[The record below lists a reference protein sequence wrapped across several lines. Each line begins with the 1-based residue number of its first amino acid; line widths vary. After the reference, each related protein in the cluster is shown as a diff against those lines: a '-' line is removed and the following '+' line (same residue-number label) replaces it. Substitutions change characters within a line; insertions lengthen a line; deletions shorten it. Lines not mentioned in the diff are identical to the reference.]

1 MSEDSPFVNTF
12 GIEDNSLPKINL
24 ESWIKKDEMRFDE
37 PSAKSEE
44 VPFGSMDLGVDP
56 DEEVE
61 AEPGESV
68 LPDAENTKL
77 PQDDFRFPG
86 KTTVLR
92 FVDPEEEEKQ
102 PEYVDPRLP
111 KDKTKK
117 LRIEKRPEED
127 L

>member
-1 MSEDSPFVNTF
+1 MSDDSPFVNSF

-37 PSAKSEE
+37 PSAKSED

-61 AEPGESV
+61 TEPGENI
-68 LPDAENTKL
+68 LPDSENTKL

-92 FVDPEEEEKQ
+92 FVDPNEEEKE
-102 PEYVDPRLP
+102 PEYIDPRLP

-117 LRIEKRPEED
+117 LRMEKRPEED